1 MSGNRKHLVGRTTV
15 YIDSHGDQYRF
26 VRDGH
31 DVICVCDETTGMVC
45 RYHAARFV
53 PTVLTQLDRV
63 LAAVEQREVRGH
75 WEPSPTRFGV
85 VRWHPVPGPDKP
97 QGDS

>member
-1 MSGNRKHLVGRTTV
+1 MSNSTRKVGRTTV
-15 YIDSHGDQYRF
+15 YFDSHGDPHRF
-26 VRDGH
+26 ERDGQ
-31 DVICVCDETTGMVC
+31 VVACVCDTETGLLC
-45 RYHAARFV
+45 HYHAARVV
-53 PTVLTQLDRV
+53 PDVLAQLDQV
-63 LAAVEQREVRGH
+63 LGAVEQREVQGH